1 MSARI
6 EYHVDKLREAVTEK
20 RDKALADAEAKYLAD
35 SDLVGQREVWR
46 AEQEK
51 RVKALARRIK
61 DVPDNELGSFSIP
74 ACPSNDDRYYRRSP
88 KGERAEAIEN
98 AEKAYTRRIRRLDA
112 VRSEAGVISLTPN
125 MLTEFFGL

>member
-1 MSARI
+1 MSARMD
-6 EYHVDKLREAVTEK
+6 YHVDKLREAVVEK
-20 RDKALADAEAKYLAD
+20 RDKALADAEAQFAKD
-35 SDLVGQREVWR
+35 SDLAGQRETWR

-74 ACPSNDDRYYRRSP
+74 SCPATSDSYYRKSP
-88 KGERAEAIEN
+88 KGARAEAV
-98 AEKAYTRRIRRLDA
+98 EKAKNDYARRIRRLDA

-125 MLTEFFGL
+125 MLAEFFGL